1 MQRQPIKI
9 MFVCHGNICRSPMAE
24 FVLKDMVSKKYGKDA
39 LIEGRS
45 EIDNASFLETS
56 SSANSF
62 SEASPSFYIESSAT
76 STEELGNPPHPGT
89 IEMLDRAGISSDGK
103 YARQIKASEYDDFDM
118 FIGMDQENIY
128 NLKRIFNG
136 DPDGKIYKMLEF
148 AGSNRNVADPWYTGN
163 FQVTYDDIVDG
174 CVGLLAYIEG
184 SR

>member
-1 MQRQPIKI
+1 MQAQNQPTKI

-24 FVLKDMVSKKYGKDA
+24 FVFKDMVAKKYGKDA
-39 LIEGRS
+39 VLTDMNDTKSRHT
-45 EIDNASFLETS
+45 SFPQTRT
-56 SSANSF
+56 
-62 SEASPSFYIESSAT
+62 FYIESSAT

-89 IEMLDRAGISSDGK
+89 VEMLDRAGISSKGK
-103 YARQIKASEYDDFDM
+103 YARQIKASDYDNFDM
-118 FIGMDQENIY
+118 FIGMDQENIH
-128 NLKRIFNG
+128 NLRRIFNG

-174 CVGLLAYIEG
+174 CVGLLAYLEG